1 VKFQIEE
8 HAIAAIHERAYQVG
22 SRRREQ
28 LAANLEPANDPSESI
43 GQAGR
48 FACRWNVERD

>member
-48 FACRWNVERD
+48 FACRWDVERD